1 MDNLEITYLKN
12 LADSSKNPKILEFAK
27 YYQLWNAFFERVLN
41 GNENDANPNIHSL
54 VNNLRLIILSG
65 FAENLGEKSPDL
77 PNDKSIFKNKFTNF
91 LNHLNIEEKFYFC
104 LVFEIK
110 ITSEE
115 TNKKFQAYLETGSE
129 ELLDELMQTHQKEG
143 DEKEADIREL
153 LKAFYNDETQK
164 IQKDFDRKVNLL
176 YGIRSKIVHTGS
188 PVIGA
193 VIGTGFY
200 SFYGEKENNFFSI
213 KKNLDDFFLRAALR
227 QTNNEPEPI
236 YKKLKGYLNNNY
248 LTHHADLV
256 GLITY
261 KKLTAK
267 AGD

>member
-12 LADSSKNPKILEFAK
+12 LADSTKNPKILEFTK
-27 YYQLWNAFFERVLN
+27 YYQLWDAFFERVLN
-41 GNENDANPNIHSL
+41 SNENDKNPNIHSL

-91 LNHLNIEEKFYFC
+91 LNHLIIEEKFFFC
-104 LVFEIK
+104 LIFEIK

-115 TNKKFQAYLETGSE
+115 TNKKFLTYLETGSE

-143 DEKEADIREL
+143 NQKEEDIREL
-153 LKAFYNDETQK
+153 LKAFYNDAPEK

-200 SFYGEKENNFFSI
+200 SFYGEKENNFFAI
-213 KKNLDDFFLRAALR
+213 KKNLNDFFLRAVLR
-227 QTNNEPEPI
+227 QADIEPDPI
-236 YKKLKGYLNNNY
+236 YKKLKSYLNDNY

-267 AGD
+267 VGN